1 MNWQA
6 IRNLTHVQV
15 GAFLALLIVVF
26 LPNYGIEKFGPS
38 PMVPAMLLSL
48 MGMWLLWRKRAALFR
63 SIAQRRWLAAFLL
76 LFLPVALSVP
86 GSLGLR
92 VSASIAAVMVFFFFT
107 GVALV
112 ESLRAD
118 TERDWLIRWIAVVIA
133 FWVADA
139 YVQIVFGRDLFGIA
153 INPAD
158 YRIVGP
164 FAGNLRLSL
173 FVSLL
178 LPMLLLRLIP
188 RGWIVT
194 FAALALAGAVAMLSG
209 SRAIIVFLAIIG
221 AALVLRMPGGRRKW
235 LLVGILA
242 SVAGVAAL
250 ISPVLLQRLE
260 LFGELRH
267 PSFTSINHILS
278 WRLWIWDTAMN
289 MVADRPFTGVGAGAF
304 QAAYDH
310 YSTLPGDVF
319 RGTYVYH
326 AHQLYV
332 GIAAETGLIGLA
344 AFCVLVVLTLR
355 WYWQAPP
362 ERRQH
367 AWPFALGL
375 LAYAF
380 PLNSQPILLA
390 QWFFPLIVLLLNGML
405 AALDEPV
412 AGAMPAK
419 QV

>member
-6 IRNLTHVQV
+6 IRNLTHVQL
-15 GAFLALLIVVF
+15 GAFLALLIVAF
-26 LPNYGIEKFGPS
+26 LPNYGIQKFGPS

-48 MGMWLLWRKRAALFR
+48 LGMWLLWRKRAALFD
-63 SIAQRRWLAAFLL
+63 SIAQRHWLAAFLL

-86 GSLGLR
+86 GSLNLR
-92 VSASIAAVMVFFFFT
+92 VSAGIAVAMVFFFFT
-107 GVALV
+107 GVALI

-118 TERDWLIRWIAVVIA
+118 AERDWLVRWVTVVIA
-133 FWVADA
+133 FWVVDA
-139 YVQIVFGRDLFGIA
+139 YVQIVFDRDLFGIA
-153 INPAD
+153 INRAD

-194 FAALALAGAVAMLSG
+194 FVAFALTGAVAMLSG
-209 SRAIIVFLAIIG
+209 SRAIIVFLAVIG
-221 AALVLRMPGGRRKW
+221 AALVVRMPGGRRKW

-267 PSFTSINHILS
+267 PSFASINHILS

-355 WYWQAPP
+355 WYWQATP
-362 ERRQH
+362 ERRQR

-375 LAYAF
+375 LVYAF

-390 QWFFPLIVLLLNGML
+390 QWFFPLIVLLLTGML

-412 AGAMPAK
+412 AGATPAK

>member
-1 MNWQA
+1 
-6 IRNLTHVQV
+6 VQV
-15 GAFLALLIVVF
+15 GTFLALLIVAF
-26 LPNYGIEKFGPS
+26 LPNYGIVKFGPS

-48 MGMWLLWRKRAALFR
+48 LGMWLLWRKRAALFGR
-63 SIAQRRWLAAFLL
+63 LAQRRWLVAFLL
-76 LFLPVALSVP
+76 LFVPVALSVP

-92 VSASIAAVMVFFFFT
+92 VSAGIAAFMVFFFFT
-107 GVALV
+107 GVALI

-118 TERDWLIRWIAVVIA
+118 AEREWLIRWVAVVIA

-139 YVQIVFGRDLFGIA
+139 YVQIVFDRDLFGIA
-153 INPAD
+153 INHAD

-173 FVSLL
+173 FISLL

-194 FAALALAGAVAMLSG
+194 FTAFALAGAVAMLSG
-209 SRAIIVFLAIIG
+209 SRAIIVFLAVIG

-235 LLVGILA
+235 LLLGILA
-242 SVAGVAAL
+242 SVATAAAL

-267 PSFTSINHILS
+267 PSFASINHILS
-278 WRLWIWDTAMN
+278 WRLWIWDAAMN
-289 MVADRPFTGVGAGAF
+289 MVADHPFTGVGAGAF
-304 QAAYDH
+304 QAAYDR

-344 AFCVLVVLTLR
+344 AFCALVALALR
-355 WYWQAPP
+355 WYWQAMP

-375 LAYAF
+375 LVYAF
-380 PLNSQPILLA
+380 PLNSQPILLS
-390 QWFFPLIVLLLNGML
+390 QWFFPVIVLLLAGML

>member
-6 IRNLTHVQV
+6 IRNLTHVQA
-15 GAFLALLIVVF
+15 GAFLALLIVAF
-26 LPNYGIEKFGPS
+26 LPNYGIEKYGPS
-38 PMVPAMLLSL
+38 PTVPAFLLTL
-48 MGMWLLWRKRAALFR
+48 IGMWLLWRKRAALFA
-63 SIAQRRWLAAFLL
+63 SIAQRRWLAVFLL
-76 LFLPVALSVP
+76 LFLPVMLSVP
-86 GSLGLR
+86 GSFDLR
-92 VSASIAAVMVFFFFT
+92 VSASTAAVMVLFFFT
-107 GVALV
+107 GVALID
-112 ESLRAD
+112 SLRAD
-118 TERDWLIRWIAVVIA
+118 AEREWLIRWVAIVIA

-139 YVQIVFGRDLFGIA
+139 YVQTIFDRDLFGIA
-153 INPAD
+153 INHAD

-188 RGWIVT
+188 RGWIIT
-194 FAALALAGAVAMLSG
+194 FTAFALAGAVAMLSG
-209 SRAIIVFLAIIG
+209 SRAILVFLAVISM
-221 AALVLRMPGGRRKW
+221 ALFLRMPGGRRKW

-242 SVAGVAAL
+242 LIAGVAAL
-250 ISPVLLQRLE
+250 ISPVLQQRLE

-278 WRLWIWDTAMN
+278 WRLWIWDAAMN
-289 MVADRPFTGVGAGAF
+289 MVADHPFTGVGVGAF

-319 RGTYVYH
+319 RGHYVYH

-344 AFCVLVVLTLR
+344 AFCALVVLALR
-355 WYWQAPP
+355 WYVQAVPD
-362 ERRQH
+362 RRQL

-375 LAYAF
+375 LVYAF
-380 PLNSQPILLA
+380 PLNSQPILLS
-390 QWFFPLIVLLLNGML
+390 QWFFPVIVLLFAGML
-405 AALDEPV
+405 AALDEPGP
-412 AGAMPAK
+412 GAMPAE